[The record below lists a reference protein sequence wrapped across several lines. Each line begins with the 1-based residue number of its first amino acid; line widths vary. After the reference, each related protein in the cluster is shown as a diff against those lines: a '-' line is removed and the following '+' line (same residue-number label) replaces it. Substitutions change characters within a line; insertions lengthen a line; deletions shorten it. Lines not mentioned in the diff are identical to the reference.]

1 MPDHRTPTIVP
12 PTPALDPLGLRCLGD
27 YAVADCAALTPASSF
42 HVQVLS
48 TSLDSISSWF
58 PTNSPWPGYPCHVS
72 GPIRPRS
79 PPTEGPYHTALS
91 NFPLRLNSVPL
102 DGSHLSCWD
111 SACQVLA
118 LPPIGGSTSLTPHSV
133 RLLHTRWCVA
143 GVHSSRLSVACQP
156 RDYAVPF
163 RLTDGG

>member
-1 MPDHRTPTIVP
+1 VSRKRQTIVP
-12 PTPALDPLGLRCLGD
+12 APSYPRMGD
-27 YAVADCAALTPASSF
+27 YAVRDYAALTPASSF

-72 GPIRPRS
+72 GPIRPRYHQTS
-79 PPTEGPYHTALS
+79 QGAVSGPIHTTLFS
-91 NFPLRLNSVPL
+91 FPLRYCSVPL
-102 DGSHLSCWD
+102 NGSHLSCWD

-118 LPPIGGSTSLTPHSV
+118 LPPIGGSASLTPHSV
-133 RLLHTRWCVA
+133 RLPRPCGWC
-143 GVHSSRLSVACQP
+143 GSHSSRLSVACQP